1 MLDKTFRRESN
12 IDRYER
18 YILKNINSDEA
29 NFPCICNNV
38 NTRRRDHLELLLDNQ
53 LKKRMS
59 SRTYIISRLLVF
71 GFIFEIVLMVKL
83 RILVTVLMEQLL
95 F

>member
-59 SRTYIISRLLVF
+59 SNISRLLVF